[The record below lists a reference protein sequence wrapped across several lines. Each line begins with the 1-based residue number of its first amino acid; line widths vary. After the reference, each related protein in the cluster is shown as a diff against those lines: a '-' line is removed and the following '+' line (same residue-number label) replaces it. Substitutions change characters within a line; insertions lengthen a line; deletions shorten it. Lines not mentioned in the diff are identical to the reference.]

1 MRYLKRFLY
10 FSIVNFFARSRK
22 GGGGSV
28 DVEDLISMKII
39 IYISPGVGLGP
50 KSPPPPLYPRSLV
63 PTEVPRVV
71 EWSEL

>member
-50 KSPPPPLYPRSLV
+50 KSPPPCILDPLFLPKS
-63 PTEVPRVV
+63 PG
-71 EWSEL
+71 